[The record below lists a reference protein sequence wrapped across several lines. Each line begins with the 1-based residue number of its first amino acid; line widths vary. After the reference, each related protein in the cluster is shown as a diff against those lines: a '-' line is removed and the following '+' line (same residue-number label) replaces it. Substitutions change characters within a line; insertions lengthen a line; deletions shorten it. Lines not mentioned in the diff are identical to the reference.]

1 MRPLALMW
9 AALAT
14 LVGVCLFLLKYQVQ
28 ALEDE
33 LHAKQQQIERDRGAI
48 RVLEAEWTYL
58 NDPGRLRRLSEQ
70 HLGFGAPNAKQVLT
84 ISQLPYRNGFTPNPE
99 AVATP
104 PATEATDAPSLRSAS
119 ADSQNDSV
127 TSESTAQGAVLP
139 RNLAMASP
147 RTDAITATVAR
158 LQKLLPP
165 FWSGPV
171 SIKEPSP

>member
-70 HLGFGAPNAKQVLT
+70 HLGFGAPSAKQVVT
-84 ISQLPYRNGFTPNPE
+84 ISQLPYRNGFTPSPE
-99 AVATP
+99 ALAEPEASVTP
-104 PATEATDAPSLRSAS
+104 LQRSAAVASPLES
-119 ADSQNDSV
+119 AALKSPADNSAQP
-127 TSESTAQGAVLP
+127 TS
-139 RNLAMASP
+139 LAMADHRP
-147 RTDAITATVAR
+147 DAIAATVAR
-158 LQKLLPP
+158 LQRLLPP
-165 FWSGPV
+165 VWPSAIL
-171 SIKEPSP
+171 IKEPGP